1 MQNKSI
7 SKQIIELGIVLAIV
21 FYVPFGAIINSNYP
35 GSNGVAG
42 VIVAAIFGFFFSV
55 IILGGSQSGFWKG
68 FRASLITAV
77 VSSAVWFVV
86 FHILINDGFS
96 APSGDVFSFGY
107 NITTAFDIAAIT
119 GFLSSVIIRQ
129 YQIYVR

>member
-96 APSGDVFSFGY
+96 APS
-107 NITTAFDIAAIT
+107 
-119 GFLSSVIIRQ
+119 
-129 YQIYVR
+129 